1 MIPGRPANTMPR
13 GCKVRVRH
21 HMAGSKLLGVGG
33 SEYVALETVIGLV
46 KHGYNACLD
55 AVALAHVARSHKGI
69 IHRMLGFYGI
79 PSSDAEL
86 VKLCSE
92 KEFDVTINM
101 TGDFLSGF
109 SHIIYF
115 HFPSI
120 AKPETYYVG
129 LPLLMRSTSYIYY
142 LVNRIAMKGISRRAV
157 VLLANSVFTARYIHR
172 ILGRKPEV
180 LHPPVNIG
188 DIIDKPIMPID
199 ERNKTVLVVSRISY
213 EKQPHKILYI
223 AKILDKHRLRDWRVL
238 LVGAKSRFSDKII
251 GEILSIA
258 RKHGIEKYID
268 IRTNVPREEL
278 IEYYRR
284 SYMYVHLTEKEHFG
298 ISVIEAMS
306 AGTPIIV
313 PSTAGSWIDI
323 AGMNDSVAISYTSTA
338 DLEKAIIG
346 LITDRERW
354 IELSRNARMRSMI
367 FDRRRFHGE
376 IVKYVNYVENFL

>member
-1 MIPGRPANTMPR
+1 MILIDAVKTMSR
-13 GCKVRVRH
+13 GCRVRVRH

-46 KHGYNACLD
+46 KHGYSACLD
-55 AVALAHVARSHKGI
+55 AIALAYVARSHKGI
-69 IHRMLGFYGI
+69 IHKMLGFYGI
-79 PSSDAEL
+79 PLSEAEL
-86 VKLCSE
+86 VDLCNE
-92 KEFDVTINM
+92 EEYDVTINM

-109 SHIIYF
+109 SHMIYF

-142 LVNRIAMKGISRRAV
+142 LINRVAMKGISRRAIL
-157 VLLANSVFTARYIHR
+157 LLANSVFTAKYIHR

-188 DIIDKPIMPID
+188 DIIDKPVIPIEGRD
-199 ERNKTVLVVSRISY
+199 KTILVVSRISY

-223 AKILDKHRLRDWRVL
+223 AKILDKHRLRDWHVL
-238 LVGAKSRFSDKII
+238 LVGANTKFSDKIM

-258 RKHGIEKYID
+258 RRHGIENYID

-284 SYMYVHLTEKEHFG
+284 AYMYVHLTEKEHFG

-323 AGMNDSVAISYTSTA
+323 AGMDDSVAVPYSCTVE
-338 DLEKAIIG
+338 LEKAIMS
-346 LITDRERW
+346 LITNRDRW
-354 IELSRNARMRSMI
+354 IELSRNARMRSRI
-367 FDRRRFHGE
+367 FDRRRFHEE
-376 IVKYVNYVENFL
+376 IAKYVNYVENSL